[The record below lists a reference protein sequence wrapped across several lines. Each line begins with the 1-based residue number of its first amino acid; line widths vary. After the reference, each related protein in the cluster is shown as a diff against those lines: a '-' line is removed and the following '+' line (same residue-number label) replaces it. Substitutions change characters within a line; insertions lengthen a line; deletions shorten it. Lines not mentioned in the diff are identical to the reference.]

1 MIYGEKKYSSD
12 NSARRKTTVWVDNQ
26 RTRSVAENFMLK

>member
-1 MIYGEKKYSSD
+1 MGRKILSD
-12 NSARRKTTVWVDNQ
+12 TSARRKITVWVDNQ